1 MDADNQAFEAELQ
14 EARAQQQSTAAAQ
27 SQDATTSQDP
37 TRPKVN
43 VFDYQ
48 VASFENEADPVGPE
62 MQEKGGGFLGQSHR
76 FAAPPTSGRG
86 GPESNDADGSK
97 AE

>member
-1 MDADNQAFEAELQ
+1 MDADNQAFETELQ
-14 EARAQQQSTAAAQ
+14 EARAQQQSAAAAQ
-27 SQDATTSQDP
+27 SQGATTSQDP
-37 TRPKVN
+37 THPKVN

-62 MQEKGGGFLGQSHR
+62 MQEKGGGFLRQSHG
-76 FAAPPTSGRG
+76 FVAPPTSGPG
-86 GPESNDADGSK
+86 DPGSSDADESK